1 MHSLKKYHRRSI
13 RLKGYDYSQEGSYF
27 LTIRAS
33 QGKNLFGDIINGEMV
48 LNEYGII
55 VRDEWLKTEI
65 IRTEIVLDEYVIMP
79 NHFHAIVSICRDD
92 RIGVG
97 NRPVADTNTLV
108 ADTITAATYTN
119 CSLIKSLPG
128 GPKPKSIGA
137 LVSGFKSVV
146 TKRVN
151 EIRQTPGCPVWLR
164 NYYEHI
170 IRNEED
176 LNRIRQYIINNPAK
190 WGLSNE

>member
-1 MHSLKKYHRRSI
+1 MYSLKKYHRRSI

-27 LTIRAS
+27 LTLRTS
-33 QGKNLFGDIINGEMV
+33 QGKNLFGEIIDGEMV

-55 VRDEWLKTEI
+55 VQDEWLKTEI
-65 IRTEIVLDEYVIMP
+65 IRAEIVLDEYVIMP
-79 NHFHAIVSICRDD
+79 NHFHAIVSIYR
-92 RIGVG
+92 
-97 NRPVADTNTLV
+97 DTNTSV
-108 ADTITAATYTN
+108 AHTIPAATYTN
-119 CSLIKSLPG
+119 CSLMKSLPG
-128 GPKPKSIGA
+128 GPKQKSIGA
-137 LVSGFKSVV
+137 LMSGFKSVV

-176 LNRIRQYIINNPAK
+176 LNRIRQYIINNPVK
-190 WGLSNE
+190 WGLFNE